1 MSWFLL
7 PDDISRLS
15 SYTPQFSNE
24 TYELHSSQHHV
35 AKVSNISRPA
45 GRHAPA
51 LGSAHAAEVWSW
63 AASRHASASA
73 LEDTKVHPLSPL
85 VSAPA
90 TDRGTAL
97 RIPAGVL
104 RRMATA
110 AQACG
115 RSEADIWAEA
125 AEDWLA
131 RYVLD
136 NEPQPPTP
144 AAAALSVPRPA
155 RSWSAID
162 ALLTELRASEVSH
175 PEPSLPAA

>member
-15 SYTPQFSNE
+15 SYTPRFGNE
-24 TYELHSSQHHV
+24 PYQLHSSQHHV
-35 AKVSNISRPA
+35 AKLSNISRPA
-45 GRHAPA
+45 GRHVPA

-63 AASRHASASA
+63 APSRRVPAPAV
-73 LEDTKVHPLSPL
+73 EDTKVHPLSPL
-85 VSAPA
+85 VSAPI
-90 TDRGTAL
+90 TDQATAL
-97 RIPAGVL
+97 RIPAAVL
-104 RRMATA
+104 RRMAAA

-131 RYVLD
+131 HYALD

-144 AAAALSVPRPA
+144 AAAALSVPRPV

-162 ALLTELRASEVSH
+162 ALLTELRASEVSL